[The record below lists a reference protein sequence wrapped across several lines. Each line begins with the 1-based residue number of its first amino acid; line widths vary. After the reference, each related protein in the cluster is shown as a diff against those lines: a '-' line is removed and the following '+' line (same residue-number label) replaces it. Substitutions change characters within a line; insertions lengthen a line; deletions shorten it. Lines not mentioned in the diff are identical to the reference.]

1 MISAHNSGISSI
13 LTAFNMSRFQ
23 ELNGALVDESG
34 AVVLRYEDLSD
45 SSDSYN
51 FGPKPDPVISI
62 HDLSD
67 SSDDFDIALRNIT
80 NLVDLRSSPP
90 KPFEQCPGSVLPPP
104 PSAQK
109 DEVERVVSPYFSQ
122 NSASLKSG
130 SIPWSSSPE
139 FHKNETLQ
147 SMRGIPSR
155 SRAFRPQ
162 SSFKTNQM
170 GSSPTKDRLPGFA
183 SARDHLRSGSPIRIG
198 SQNTSPLTQ
207 LGIKHFSTS
216 CDLKISARP
225 TASNLKTSLTN
236 SLGDSSKMAD
246 KQASSSAS
254 NMVKKSRS
262 LSPATTSAS
271 HEVDVGQAPS
281 SSANKPTANAPIARL
296 FLSSEQL
303 KVLDV
308 VVREEKSVF
317 FTGAAGTG
325 KSILLQRII
334 ADLIAKYTRRCV
346 GVTASTGL
354 ASLNIGGT
362 TLHSFT
368 GIGLG
373 KEEPKDL
380 VKKIRRN
387 RKKLARWKA
396 LKVLIIDEVSMIDG
410 NLFDK
415 LEEVARIIRKNSEPF
430 GGIQLVVTGDFF
442 QLPPI
447 AKDSNLKFAFEADN
461 WNSTIRHTIVLEQVF
476 RQKDPKFSEML
487 NDMRRGVLKPESIK
501 VFKSLSRTPT
511 LPKGMQPTELYPRK
525 IHVDKSNERM
535 LKSLEGRSVTFKAD
549 DFYSG
554 PDAETMYNL
563 ENMMAVTE
571 LSLKKGAQVMMIKNI
586 DDTLVNGSTGV
597 VVGFM
602 SESCFNLL
610 HDDPESLEIVLNES
624 EAENNN
630 NSTTVHSTPQIKDDG
645 EDRMSVFGGWPGD
658 EASETDSNNI
668 NWSRKRERLKLLEEN
683 ERNIGASWPVVR
695 FFQNDGTTRDV
706 LCQPETWS
714 FEDEEGRVIASR
726 SQVPLIL
733 AWALSIH
740 KSQGQTLKWLK
751 VDLTWTFE
759 KGQAYV
765 AISRATSM
773 AGLQVIGF
781 QPHKVMVHPKVVEF
795 YDALSNVFKLNNV
808 ELVNETEHRAGAI
821 LAMDEREPVHAKV
834 SEHIIE
840 QPKSKRSTS
849 RKATRSGSKKA
860 KVELDHSSDF
870 ADNSDS
876 DPIYV
881 PSQEYGQAEEGT
893 AQQIFIDDSFE
904 PILKSPD
911 MVFYSKQHQPEHV
924 STRDRSS
931 VQDSVN
937 QRLQVDSQTYDQ
949 NFGILNSIQN
959 EYAQR

>member
-1 MISAHNSGISSI
+1 MISAHDSGFSSI
-13 LTAFNMSRFQ
+13 LTAFKMSVFK
-23 ELNGALVDESG
+23 ESNGALVDESG

-67 SSDDFDIALRNIT
+67 TSDDFDTALRNIT
-80 NLVDLRSSPP
+80 NLVDLTSSPP
-90 KPFEQCPGSVLPPP
+90 KPMNQLHENEASRP

-109 DEVERVVSPYFSQ
+109 PEIERIFSPYFPPKSDGVQ
-122 NSASLKSG
+122 SA

-139 FHKNETLQ
+139 FHKIETIQ
-147 SMRGIPSR
+147 SMRAAPSV
-155 SRAFRPQ
+155 SRAFRPH
-162 SSFKTNQM
+162 SSSKINHM
-170 GSSPTKDRLPGFA
+170 DSSPTMDKLPGFS
-183 SARDHLRSGSPIRIG
+183 SARTHFESGSPVRNG
-198 SQNTSPLTQ
+198 SQDKSCLSQ
-207 LGIKHFSTS
+207 LGIKHYSTS
-216 CDLKISARP
+216 SKKSNPTKSNAFYSGNSLKKDLGISSK
-225 TASNLKTSLTN
+225 TASR
-236 SLGDSSKMAD
+236 
-246 KQASSSAS
+246 QASSSAS
-254 NMVKKSRS
+254 KLARPSKSAIS
-262 LSPATTSAS
+262 
-271 HEVDVGQAPS
+271 VDNSSSQDIDVAQAPS
-281 SSANKPTANAPIARL
+281 SSSHKPTADAPIARL
-296 FLSSEQL
+296 FLSKEQL

-308 VVREEKSVF
+308 VVREERSVF

-396 LKVLIIDEVSMIDG
+396 LKVLIVDEISMIDG

-447 AKDSNLKFAFEADN
+447 AKDSNLKFAFEADC
-461 WNSTIRHTIVLEQVF
+461 WNSTISHTIVLEQVF
-476 RQKDPKFSEML
+476 RQKDPTFSEML
-487 NDMRRGVLKPESIK
+487 NDMRRGILKPESIT
-501 VFKSLSRTPT
+501 VFKSLSRTPN

-554 PDAETMYNL
+554 PEAETMYNL

-610 HDDPESLEIVLNES
+610 HDDPESLEIVLNKSEEES
-624 EAENNN
+624 NG
-630 NSTTVHSTPQIKDDG
+630 NSIIQSTPQIKDDE

-658 EASETDSNNI
+658 EAGEADSNHI
-668 NWSRKRERLKLLEEN
+668 NWSRKRERLKLLENTEKN
-683 ERNIGASWPVVR
+683 VGASWPVVR

-714 FEDEEGRVIASR
+714 FEDENGRVIASR

-795 YDALSNVFKLNNV
+795 YDALSNVFNLKDEELLNDI
-808 ELVNETEHRAGAI
+808 EQRTGTI
-821 LAMDEREPVHAKV
+821 LAEDEEGMTNAEISANAV
-834 SEHIIE
+834 E
-840 QPKSKRSTS
+840 QPRTKRTSS
-849 RKATRSGSKKA
+849 RKVTRHGSKKIRTGQG
-860 KVELDHSSDF
+860 HSSNIIDDF
-870 ADNSDS
+870 DS
-876 DPIYV
+876 DPSYI
-881 PSQEYGQAEEGT
+881 PSQEYGQAEEGV
-893 AQQIFIDDSFE
+893 AQQIFMDDSFE
-904 PILKSPD
+904 PVLKAPD
-911 MVFYSKQHQPEHV
+911 MVFYSKQLNPE
-924 STRDRSS
+924 TYSS
-931 VQDSVN
+931 EEKSFIPDSVS
-937 QRLQVDSQTYDQ
+937 QRLQVDSQTYKH
-949 NFGILNSIQN
+949 NFDMSNTTQN